1 MASLAEPRPL
11 SQVVGGRYTCTAIRV
26 SADEDSLRLRRFGIC
41 PTRTVELIEVGD
53 PLIVRM
59 GRTKVGISR
68 QLAAA
73 VLVTE
78 AELISEVQ

>member
-1 MASLAEPRPL
+1 MASLADSRPL
-11 SQVVGGRYTCTAIRV
+11 SQVEGGRYTCTAIRV

-59 GRTKVGISR
+59 GRTKVGLSR

-78 AELISEVQ
+78 VGVMTEMP

>member
-1 MASLAEPRPL
+1 M
-11 SQVVGGRYTCTAIRV
+11 
-26 SADEDSLRLRRFGIC
+26 
-41 PTRTVELIEVGD
+41 VELIEVGD

-59 GRTKVGISR
+59 GQTKVGLSR

-78 AELISEVQ
+78 AALMPEATAFVSETPQLVGQAVSISQP